1 MQHEETPVPS
11 FPNTVE
17 GNNTRLT
24 CSFLSDYT
32 LYQEAERLV
41 SCKVHPQ
48 IIVSGWRKSVH
59 VAQQA
64 LESAAV
70 DHSSD
75 EQKFKDDLMNIA
87 RTTLSS
93 KILMQHRD
101 HFASLAVEAVLRL
114 KVGVKI
120 WFLSRL
126 LRIFEEGTDIL
137 IVARVS
143 SYFGV
148 VGILFSQLSICES
161 NSKYLGKIYSP

>member
-1 MQHEETPVPS
+1 M
-11 FPNTVE
+11 
-17 GNNTRLT
+17 
-24 CSFLSDYT
+24 
-32 LYQEAERLV
+32 
-41 SCKVHPQ
+41 
-48 IIVSGWRKSVH
+48 H

-114 KVGVKI
+114 KVGVQI
-120 WFLSRL
+120 MFISGLSP
-126 LRIFEEGTDIL
+126 IFEVGSDIL

-143 SYFGV
+143 SYCGV
-148 VGILFSQLSICES
+148 VDIPFVQQSICGS
-161 NSKYLGKIYSP
+161 NSKYPGKIYSP

>member
-1 MQHEETPVPS
+1 M
-11 FPNTVE
+11 
-17 GNNTRLT
+17 
-24 CSFLSDYT
+24 SDYT

-126 LRIFEEGTDIL
+126 LPIFEEGTDIPVL
-137 IVARVS
+137 IAARVS

-148 VGILFSQLSICES
+148 VGILFSQLSICGS
-161 NSKYLGKIYSP
+161 NSKYPGKIYSP